1 MTEEN
6 EIKDIIAKEMQD
18 AHLFAS
24 MQGIDL
30 SNNVT
35 NLVKE
40 WILITYDLPN
50 TVEGNKAR
58 FAFLKQAP
66 KIGAVMHTRSVYLM
80 PNTKESQLASLELTK
95 HGDVEI
101 WISEVEDVA
110 KQTRLTEFYDK
121 AMDNQLTLIEKR
133 LNRIKSLQDEEKFG
147 MATRMIN
154 KTSDLLNS
162 SLFAITQRGSKT
174 LYTKLTGLQTRLL
187 ELSRVGETVEK
198 AENNAVQPTLPM

>member
-1 MTEEN
+1 M
-6 EIKDIIAKEMQD
+6 
-18 AHLFAS
+18 
-24 MQGIDL
+24 
-30 SNNVT
+30 
-35 NLVKE
+35 
-40 WILITYDLPN
+40 
-50 TVEGNKAR
+50 
-58 FAFLKQAP
+58 
-66 KIGAVMHTRSVYLM
+66 
-80 PNTKESQLASLELTK
+80 ELTK